1 MSRLEYQRKK
11 RLETNN
17 KYTKK
22 YERTVNGF
30 LVRKYRNMQSRVEGV
45 QYKKSHLYEGLEL
58 LERDDF
64 YAWSKNNPD
73 FKTLYS
79 KWVESNFERRL
90 CPSVNRIDPLKGYT
104 LENMEWIT
112 FSENCRKT
120 SRNGY

>member
-58 LERDDF
+58 LERDDV
-64 YAWSKNNPD
+64 YAW
-73 FKTLYS
+73 
-79 KWVESNFERRL
+79 
-90 CPSVNRIDPLKGYT
+90 
-104 LENMEWIT
+104 
-112 FSENCRKT
+112 
-120 SRNGY
+120 